1 MEGIIDLHHDVMF
14 VRQLVVRFSGNLRLI
29 LYNYGSNLL
38 TGNGKQ
44 LLKDKSM
51 QSVKELWS
59 RVVSEISVKNCKK
72 SMTWEEWPQN
82 IVKPI
87 SASASHVSGRYE
99 NLLSKAEFILIA
111 YRATLRLAKDVSIF
125 SVKSHVSRLLQKC
138 NKIQSS

>member
-1 MEGIIDLHHDVMF
+1 MEGIIDLHHDIMF
-14 VRQLVVRFSGNLRLI
+14 VRQVVVRFSGNLRLI

-72 SMTWEEWPQN
+72 SMTWEE
-82 IVKPI
+82 
-87 SASASHVSGRYE
+87 
-99 NLLSKAEFILIA
+99 
-111 YRATLRLAKDVSIF
+111 
-125 SVKSHVSRLLQKC
+125 
-138 NKIQSS
+138 